1 MKISGYLFVKKM
13 EDLETMSIPDFS
25 VENYTHANQILNGMK
40 EKFHNITGY
49 LYTLVKEGEE
59 DVCDK

>member
-1 MKISGYLFVKKM
+1 MKVKGYLFIKKM
-13 EDLETMSIPDFS
+13 DELETMPIPIDS
-25 VENYTHANQILNGMK
+25 VDNYAHANQILNGMK

-59 DVCDK
+59 NVCDK

>member
-1 MKISGYLFVKKM
+1 MKLKCYLFVKKM
-13 EDLETMSIPDFS
+13 DELETILIPIDS
-25 VENYTHANQILNGMK
+25 VNNYTHANQILNGMK

-59 DVCDK
+59 NVCDK